1 MYTNFLLKLMSHSS
15 CNKLIPAFS
24 LHNFLKLSILPCSSV
39 VSFGYLVLSL
49 SRNRFQDPA
58 SYSSKLVHWSCI
70 SAFTYPIIQ
79 SSFFWSSII
88 SAVRNSCSIILR
100 KFLSILNCPSHL
112 GVLGLRGISIFSLAV
127 ISDLVCEV
135 VIGLINGSV
144 DVQDGSNEVRL
155 SENAYVTSDANSSSN
170 SSRITY
176 TLKRL
181 NLSG

>member
-1 MYTNFLLKLMSHSS
+1 
-15 CNKLIPAFS
+15 
-24 LHNFLKLSILPCSSV
+24 
-39 VSFGYLVLSL
+39 
-49 SRNRFQDPA
+49 
-58 SYSSKLVHWSCI
+58 
-70 SAFTYPIIQ
+70 
-79 SSFFWSSII
+79 
-88 SAVRNSCSIILR
+88 
-100 KFLSILNCPSHL
+100 
-112 GVLGLRGISIFSLAV
+112 VLGLRGISIFSLAV

-144 DVQDGSNEVRL
+144 DIQDGSNEVRL